1 MEKEVELGELKP
13 RLLPCEI
20 TEGDEKVVLE
30 NKVKQSQLVLPKDY
44 LDIINR
50 FDGIKTIEEIATDI
64 YHETGTVSFNSIIK
78 SIHLLQ
84 GAGLLDAG
92 DFNFEDRVDVFAEE
106 MQDCEA
112 KEDVCQVSDTFHLLE
127 ECVQR
132 TTQRSS
138 DKKFRCIVE
147 VANQYEIRHTYC
159 TPLASKEFYL
169 EGARKEA
176 MDDKECL
183 IKHVKDDIDVLSVT
197 KILLLKADWLRKM
210 EPEHFKDIA
219 AYLLQRMSETV
230 VTMVYQYA
238 APQNSKLQEV
248 SS

>member
-1 MEKEVELGELKP
+1 MTDNGNWKTALDYLKETMKKRKRNPLGSYGDGEIISMLRDDSPKVKEVGKL
-13 RLLPCEI
+13 
-20 TEGDEKVVLE
+20 
-30 NKVKQSQLVLPKDY
+30 
-44 LDIINR
+44 
-50 FDGIKTIEEIATDI
+50 
-64 YHETGTVSFNSIIK
+64 
-78 SIHLLQ
+78 
-84 GAGLLDAG
+84 
-92 DFNFEDRVDVFAEE
+92 DVFAEE

-159 TPLASKEFYL
+159 TPLASKEFYF

-219 AYLLQRMSETV
+219 AHLLQRMSETV

-248 SS
+248 SSLQYKADFGERVFR

>member
-1 MEKEVELGELKP
+1 M
-13 RLLPCEI
+13 
-20 TEGDEKVVLE
+20 
-30 NKVKQSQLVLPKDY
+30 
-44 LDIINR
+44 
-50 FDGIKTIEEIATDI
+50 
-64 YHETGTVSFNSIIK
+64 
-78 SIHLLQ
+78 
-84 GAGLLDAG
+84 
-92 DFNFEDRVDVFAEE
+92 
-106 MQDCEA
+106 
-112 KEDVCQVSDTFHLLE
+112 SDTFHLLE
-127 ECVQR
+127 ECVDKARQR
-132 TTQRSS
+132 TSHQQ
-138 DKKFRCIVE
+138 FRCIVE
-147 VANQYEIRHTYC
+147 VANQCEVPHTHC

-219 AYLLQRMSETV
+219 AHLLQRMSETV
-230 VTMVYQYA
+230 ITMVYQYA